1 MTPTG
6 PLDGI
11 RVIEVGTLISGPFA
25 GRLLGDMGAEV
36 VKIEPPGAPDPL
48 RTWGQAELDGH
59 HFFWTVHARN
69 KKAVTLN
76 LREGAGRELFLD
88 LVEKSDIIVENFRPG
103 TLEKWDLGYDVLR
116 ERNRGI
122 ILVRVSGYGQTGPE
136 AHKAG
141 YASVA
146 EAASGLRHMNGFP
159 GGPPPRLA
167 LSLGDSLAG
176 MFAAQGALAA
186 LYRRTVTGEG
196 QVVDAA
202 LTESCLAVQES
213 TIPDY
218 DVGGVVRGPSGT
230 RLEGIAPSNIYPTAD
245 GSWVVIAA
253 NQDTVFRRLCGA
265 MGQPELATDDR
276 FANHVARGR
285 NQDELD
291 KIIGAWAAERQPAD
305 IIATLS
311 DAGVISGPIN
321 TVAEVVADPQLQ
333 SRGMIADHWDERIER
348 NVKGPG
354 VVPVLSETPGTIRN
368 AGPARPGQHNDEIYR
383 GLLGKTDDE
392 LDALAGGGRAM
403 TELPAHV
410 DIRDVSL
417 RDGLQI
423 EDPIPLSAKL
433 ELLAAVAATG
443 VREMEA
449 TAFVSPSKVPALA
462 DAADLAAELHNF
474 PDIEFSALVASPNGA
489 KRAIAA
495 GLHSIEYVVSAAD
508 GHSRANVG
516 RSTAEATAQIP
527 EIVAIAH
534 DSGVSVEVIV
544 ATAWDCPFDG
554 PTPRQRVVD
563 VVTAATDAD
572 VDRLA
577 IADTIGT
584 TTPRRVSDLIAKVRP
599 LIGDIPLGAHFHN
612 TRGTGLA
619 SAYAAV
625 SSGVTRLDA
634 SVGGLGGCP
643 FAPGAS
649 GNIATEDLVYLLR
662 DSGIHVDIDLQAA
675 IAAAR
680 VAQDV
685 VGHNLPSSLL
695 RAGDRIRD

>member
-1 MTPTG
+1 
-6 PLDGI
+6 
-11 RVIEVGTLISGPFA
+11 
-25 GRLLGDMGAEV
+25 
-36 VKIEPPGAPDPL
+36 
-48 RTWGQAELDGH
+48 
-59 HFFWTVHARN
+59 
-69 KKAVTLN
+69 
-76 LREGAGRELFLD
+76 
-88 LVEKSDIIVENFRPG
+88 
-103 TLEKWDLGYDVLR
+103 
-116 ERNRGI
+116 
-122 ILVRVSGYGQTGPE
+122 
-136 AHKAG
+136 
-141 YASVA
+141 
-146 EAASGLRHMNGFP
+146 
-159 GGPPPRLA
+159 
-167 LSLGDSLAG
+167 
-176 MFAAQGALAA
+176 
-186 LYRRTVTGEG
+186 
-196 QVVDAA
+196 
-202 LTESCLAVQES
+202 
-213 TIPDY
+213 
-218 DVGGVVRGPSGT
+218 
-230 RLEGIAPSNIYPTAD
+230 
-245 GSWVVIAA
+245 
-253 NQDTVFRRLCGA
+253 
-265 MGQPELATDDR
+265 
-276 FANHVARGR
+276 
-285 NQDELD
+285 
-291 KIIGAWAAERQPAD
+291 
-305 IIATLS
+305 
-311 DAGVISGPIN
+311 
-321 TVAEVVADPQLQ
+321 
-333 SRGMIADHWDERIER
+333 
-348 NVKGPG
+348 
-354 VVPVLSETPGTIRN
+354 
-368 AGPARPGQHNDEIYR
+368 
-383 GLLGKTDDE
+383 
-392 LDALAGGGRAM
+392 M
-403 TELPAHV
+403 TELPTHV

-423 EDPIPLSAKL
+423 EEPIPLSAKL
-433 ELLAAVAATG
+433 ELLARVAATG

-462 DAADLAAELHNF
+462 DAADLAAELHNY

-554 PTPRQRVVD
+554 PTPHQRVVD
-563 VVTAATDAD
+563 VITAATAAD

-584 TTPRRVSDLIAKVRP
+584 TTPRRVTDLIAKIRP

-625 SSGVTRLDA
+625 SSGITRLDA

-662 DSGIHVDIDLQAA
+662 DSGIHVDVDLQAA

-685 VGHNLPSSLL
+685 VGHDLPSSLL
-695 RAGDRIRD
+695 RAGDRILGE